1 MSVYRILSDHYHCYK
16 QIHVIKLKK
25 TVIQMH
31 AKKDPILLKMDKN
44 NTLNTY
50 RKV

>member
-1 MSVYRILSDHYHCYK
+1 MY
-16 QIHVIKLKK
+16 
-25 TVIQMH
+25 

-50 RKV
+50 RKVWRMYAQVLTMVLSR